1 MKRFRANN
9 QPKQTKSFKGSNP
22 FLPDENDLPDYLF
35 HPTSNK
41 AAKTKLKQANIKGYI
56 DLSSPKLDSIP

>member
-9 QPKQTKSFKGSNP
+9 QIHQTKSFKGSSP
-22 FLPDENDLPDYLF
+22 FLPDENDLPDYLL

-41 AAKTKLKQANIKGYI
+41 AAKPN
-56 DLSSPKLDSIP
+56 